1 MKNYLFILPVIP
13 HYRFK
18 FFKRVTEKIPN
29 IEIMAGEHQCI
40 GPSSSKESKN
50 IASLDHNV
58 ICLLSHKVM
67 WQKNISISHKYKT
80 GDVVLIS
87 GNPRILSNYLI
98 IIKAKIRGLKLV
110 WFGQGWTAGSNRI
123 RNFIKRLVM
132 SFCDSVILYT
142 QEEAENTKLFMSRS
156 KKIFYINN
164 TVDTENIFS
173 IKNKISIEMLKD
185 FKKNMSI
192 NDSRVLLFVGRL
204 EGKEKL
210 NILLDSLVDVC
221 SKDEKVLLIVI
232 GNGSFLP
239 KYREYSVKKG
249 IAGHIRW
256 LGAIYKE
263 EELAY
268 WFLSADCFVYPGAIG
283 LSLLHAFSYGLPVI
297 THNNF
302 KNQMPEIVALN
313 DRYNGLLY
321 LENNYKHLSK
331 MIINMISDDN
341 IRAKYSLNALKVVED
356 RFTFDQMVD
365 RFAIAL
371 KSN

>member
-1 MKNYLFILPVIP
+1 MKNYLLILPVIP

-18 FFKRVTEKIPN
+18 FFKIITEKFSN

-50 IASLDHNV
+50 IASLNHNV
-58 ICLLSHKVM
+58 VCLLSHQVM
-67 WQKNISISHKYKT
+67 WQKNISISSKYKK

-87 GNPRILSNYLI
+87 GNPRILSNYLVI
-98 IIKAKIRGLKLV
+98 IEAKFRGLKLV
-110 WFGQGWTAGSNRI
+110 WFGQGWTAGSNST
-123 RNFIKRLVM
+123 RNLIKRLVM

-142 QEEAENTKLFMSRS
+142 QEESENTRLFMSRN
-156 KKIFYINN
+156 KRIFYLNN

-173 IKNKISIEMLKD
+173 VKNKISIDMLKD

-192 NDSRVLLFVGRL
+192 NESKVLLFVGRL
-204 EGKEKL
+204 EGKDKL
-210 NILLDSLVDVC
+210 NVLLDSLVNVC
-221 SKDEKVLLIVI
+221 SKKDRVLLIVI
-232 GNGSFLP
+232 GDGSCLS
-239 KYREYSVKKG
+239 KYKEYSIKKG
-249 IAGHIRW
+249 IASNVRW
-256 LGAIYKE
+256 LGGVYKE

-297 THNNF
+297 THNNL
-302 KNQMPEIVALN
+302 KNHMPEIVALD

-321 LENNYKHLSK
+321 KENDYNHLTK
-331 MIINMISDDN
+331 VIINMISDHEM
-341 IRAKYSLNALKVVED
+341 RTKFSRNALKVVED

-365 RFAIAL
+365 RFVTAL
-371 KSN
+371 KNT